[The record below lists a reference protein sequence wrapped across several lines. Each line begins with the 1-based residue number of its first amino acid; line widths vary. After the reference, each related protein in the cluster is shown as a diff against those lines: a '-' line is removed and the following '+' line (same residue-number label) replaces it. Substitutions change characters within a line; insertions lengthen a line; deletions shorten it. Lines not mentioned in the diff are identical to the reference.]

1 MHSAADSN
9 DTPLRVPRG
18 SEDESFGAVDRAVRL
33 ASLCADPASLFATF
47 RSVEAAAVPEPYRRL
62 LDHHSHMT
70 VTMERFH
77 GSPVSLQVVQV
88 AGGAAA
94 DSKQSNGS
102 LAAWYAREIL
112 LVGPDANPLQH
123 GIVRIDLQ
131 HVDDVTA
138 AAIREAQIPLGRI
151 LINAGLLREVH
162 RVSLLEVTL
171 GPHLVS
177 LFSPQETVASG
188 NIHTFGRVAE
198 ISLNGTSAVELLE
211 IVVPFRSVWPA
222 HASEPVA

>member
-18 SEDESFGAVDRAVRL
+18 SETESCEAVDRAVRL
-33 ASLCADPASLFATF
+33 ASLCSDPASRFATF
-47 RSVEAAAVPEPYRRL
+47 RSVEAAAVPEPYRCL

-77 GSPVSLQVVQV
+77 GTPVRLQLVQL
-88 AGGAAA
+88 ANGSAA
-94 DSKQSNGS
+94 DSKQPNGS
-102 LAAWYAREIL
+102 AAAWYAREIL

-123 GIVRIDLQ
+123 GVVRIDLQ

-138 AAIREAQIPLGRI
+138 VAIREAQIPLGRI
-151 LINAGLLREVH
+151 LIDAGLLREVH

-177 LFSPQETVASG
+177 LFSRRGTVAAGS
-188 NIHTFGRVAE
+188 IRTFGRVAE
-198 ISLNGTSAVELLE
+198 ISLNGKPAVELLE
-211 IVVPFRSVWPA
+211 IVVPFPGVWPA
-222 HASEPVA
+222 RTSVPLA